1 MVLLRRQIHD
11 VSTAER
17 LGQVLS
23 ELTDKKGVPCVCQAL
38 PVISTCRI
46 ERARRAHVEL
56 QAIRVPP
63 RLR

>member
-1 MVLLRRQIHD
+1 MVLLRRQFDD

-23 ELTDKKGVPCVCQAL
+23 ELTDKKGVPPVCRAL

-46 ERARRAHVEL
+46 ERARRAHAEL

-63 RLR
+63 RSR